1 MRTTLTLDDDVTA
14 LLKRVLRGRKDS
26 LKAVVNEA
34 LRLGLRRLSAPPER
48 KARYRTPSM
57 DLGRC
62 LVPSL
67 DNVAEL
73 LDELEGP
80 WRK

>member
-1 MRTTLTLDDDVTA
+1 MRTTLTLDKDVA
-14 LLKRVLRGRKDS
+14 AALKRVLSRRRDG

-34 LRLGLRRLSAPPER
+34 LRIGLRQLNEPAKT
-48 KARYRTPSM
+48 KAHYRTPSV

-67 DNVAEL
+67 DDIEAVLAQAEG
-73 LDELEGP
+73 D
-80 WRK
+80 RHT